1 MGLSSNILTQ
11 LGTIAFF
18 VIYDHSRTFC
28 KTCFYTVSQN
38 KLQNKIRPDMI
49 AYSSHNILKSL
60 YSFKLQRQKRHK
72 MKFLQ
77 AISFYSNGKILIK
90 TCIQEG
96 VLLFS
101 SAKNFANHTFYQ
113 KSLKC
118 HYLHNRQLR
127 NESTLRFA
135 TRDQIF
141 TFLFFL
147 KRCTYVIQW
156 VLDIL
161 DLNLN

>member
-1 MGLSSNILTQ
+1 MEDTYSGSSNLGMGLGSNIVRDDHIFRDLRSLTNILQ
-11 LGTIAFF
+11 NL
-18 VIYDHSRTFC
+18 
-28 KTCFYTVSQN
+28 FYTVSQN

-101 SAKNFANHTFYQ
+101 SAKNFANHTFLSKKFKTPLLTTQ
-113 KSLKC
+113 PPSG
-118 HYLHNRQLR
+118 
-127 NESTLRFA
+127 E
-135 TRDQIF
+135 
-141 TFLFFL
+141 
-147 KRCTYVIQW
+147 
-156 VLDIL
+156 
-161 DLNLN
+161 